1 MNLNDEGIIISLK
14 KFSDSASLM
23 KVLTKNHGIYSG
35 LIRLS
40 KKNGNMGV
48 NVPGNVINI
57 TWRARLSEHLGFFN
71 SELIKSRSSLY
82 LNSSINLEILNS
94 LCALLDIFPEREEC
108 EEIYLLAN
116 ELFNNLNDIFIW
128 PILYIKFEL
137 LFIEKMGYGLDL
149 DSCAVNGSN
158 KNLSWVSPKSG
169 RAVSNEG
176 AIGWEDRLLR
186 LPNFFKKI
194 DNITSKEDLIDGL
207 KLTEF
212 FLNKRVYSQQ
222 AKNLPSS
229 RIRLVEY
236 IKNNS
241 VING

>member
-40 KKNGNMGV
+40 KKSGNMGV
-48 NVPGNVINI
+48 NVPGNIVNIN
-57 TWRARLSEHLGFFN
+57 WRARLSEHLGFFN

-94 LCALLDIFPEREEC
+94 ICALLDIFPEREEC

-149 DSCAVNGSN
+149 ESCAVNGSD
-158 KNLSWVSPKSG
+158 KNF
-169 RAVSNEG
+169 
-176 AIGWEDRLLR
+176 LR
-186 LPNFFKKI
+186 
-194 DNITSKEDLIDGL
+194 
-207 KLTEF
+207 
-212 FLNKRVYSQQ
+212 
-222 AKNLPSS
+222 
-229 RIRLVEY
+229 
-236 IKNNS
+236 NS
-241 VING
+241 HG